1 MTAVATTLS
10 TLPVRT
16 TRVRG
21 DRRTA
26 SAAPVPRGPRLHPR
40 RGGVFAGASTL
51 THPTSVR
58 ACRVE
63 VAPAAALGDRVQ
75 LTERG
80 LAVVLGAFACLA
92 LMTLVVV
99 VNAFLS
105 FSNAPLA

>member
-1 MTAVATTLS
+1 MTAVATTLG

-26 SAAPVPRGPRLHPR
+26 SSAPVPTGPRLHPR
-40 RGGVFAGASTL
+40 RAGVLSGAL
-51 THPTSVR
+51 TVAQPSGAR
-58 ACRVE
+58 ACRVD
-63 VAPAAALGDRVQ
+63 VPPALDLVERVQ

-80 LAVVLGAFACLA
+80 LAVALGGVACLT
-92 LMTLVVV
+92 LMVLVVL

-105 FSNAPLA
+105 FSNAPLV